1 MEGRGF
7 KSCPLLLLPPCPIAG
22 VDDATIGGVAGL
34 QLISRSLG
42 ITVVGVGVSDV
53 GAFLVLKSLSTSLD
67 DLTSFLLMSEVDVLI
82 IFSTSNPSEREK
94 KKYVVSGTFKCHN
107 FTRYAK
113 NI

>member
-82 IFSTSNPSEREK
+82 FSTCNPLEREK
-94 KKYVVSGTFKCHN
+94 KICSVCN
-107 FTRYAK
+107 F
-113 NI
+113 